1 MKSHSLHHYAVMMI
15 KSVTTEK
22 DVIDSQ
28 LLFVKCEVVAALKEK
43 RQFHKYSLL
52 LRSGSHI
59 YTLCDP

>member
-1 MKSHSLHHYAVMMI
+1 MKSHSLHHYVVMMI

-43 RQFHKYSLL
+43 
-52 LRSGSHI
+52 
-59 YTLCDP
+59 